1 MKMTTEVPPGV
12 ATPNRLATRIGTLE
26 LVDGVPTPETIQKVY
41 DNLDF
46 QRAVQAY
53 LINIPIAAMAGMRGA
68 IVGFGPPN
76 KTAILFESLMDA
88 KSLWLTPNAT
98 TIYMMSWLE
107 MKDEPMVMEAPPKFS
122 VLSIATGTSTLR
134 TSASRDPTRVKE
146 ASTSSYRRDMTRNY
160 QTAITSSVRTPTE
173 TGSSG
178 VAFR

>member
-1 MKMTTEVPPGV
+1 VTRLLQKVLLTTMVTLIPLQLFAQEPPKMKMTTEQPPGV
-12 ATPNRLATRIGTLE
+12 ATPNRLETRIGTLE

-53 LINIPIAAMAGMRGA
+53 LINIPVAAMSGMHGA

-76 KTAILFESLMDA
+76 KTAILFENLMDA

-107 MKDEPMVMEAPPKFS
+107 MKDEPMVIEIPPK
-122 VLSIATGTSTLR
+122 VLGFLNSNWN
-134 TSASRDPTRVKE
+134 K
-146 ASTSSYRRDMTRNY
+146 Y
-160 QTAITSSVRTPTE
+160 
-173 TGSSG
+173 
-178 VAFR
+178 VADFGLAGADKGKGGN